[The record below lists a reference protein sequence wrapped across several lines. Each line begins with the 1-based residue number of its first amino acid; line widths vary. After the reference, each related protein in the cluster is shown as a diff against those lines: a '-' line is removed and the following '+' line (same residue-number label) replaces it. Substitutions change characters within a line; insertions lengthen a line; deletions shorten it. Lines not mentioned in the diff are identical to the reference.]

1 MEKEKR
7 DEEKKLPQYRLKL
20 EYEDREVNHTTLVEK
35 NFDGYMGSQFEDLIQ
50 EIATSLQ
57 AIGFGKELIQ
67 RYMEVD
73 LQERL
78 C

>member
-73 LQERL
+73 L
-78 C
+78 